1 MIEAGLSALDA
12 IYDDLDHADAA
23 LRAAAKRAGRSKEAA
38 P

>member
-1 MIEAGLSALDA
+1 MIEAGLTALDA
-12 IYDDLDHADAA
+12 IYDDLDHADA